1 MMYAH
6 YSAIPNSVWRWRH
19 FKPIEIASKGDR
31 SILVVPQAL
40 DCLEQLRLAM
50 GRPLVI
56 LSAYRDPLHNARV
69 GGAPLS
75 QHKFGRA
82 FDLRLDDIDR
92 DELISKA
99 RACGFNGI
107 GSYKTFVHVDI
118 GPSRTWQG
126 E

>member
-1 MMYAH
+1 MLYKH
-6 YSAIPNSVWRWRH
+6 YEDIPKEAWHWKH
-19 FKPIEIASKGDR
+19 FKPSEVASKGDH
-31 SILVVPQAL
+31 SLLVVPQAL

-82 FDLRLDDIDR
+82 FDIRLGDIDR
-92 DELISKA
+92 DELINKA

-118 GPSRTWQG
+118 GPSRMWKG